1 MAGSLRPGR
10 AAGRSGHPLEQ
21 AALRCPHL
29 QPPSGPPRPRGPGA
43 AHLRLWFVCRSSRSC
58 APPSV
63 SVSAGRSRRG
73 GLGCRPGCRLP
84 VTQSRVVSLRERIS
98 GAQWKSVMSLA
109 KRPLPLTPSSRALAR
124 RVTSKIRPDSRHCSP
139 LYIPRPV
146 RLLQCW
152 PGWGCGPRADAR
164 AGTGPAAGGW
174 EENL

>member
-1 MAGSLRPGR
+1 MARVKLEARFVAGSLRPGR
-10 AAGRSGHPLEQ
+10 AAGLSGHPRGS
-21 AALRCPHL
+21 AA
-29 QPPSGPPRPRGPGA
+29 PSTLPSTAPTFTQGGPPRPRGLGA

-139 LYIPRPV
+139 L
-146 RLLQCW
+146 
-152 PGWGCGPRADAR
+152 
-164 AGTGPAAGGW
+164 
-174 EENL
+174 